1 MEMLGSSIHAMIE
14 TRRFVMARRKR
25 GGEIVGMEQPVLMIH
40 CDEAAVHEIE
50 QTFVTHGIAYQSSG
64 RRNLDGAA
72 LTSWLVLAGVAVKVA
87 PDLIRALT
95 EFIRRHQ
102 VQRIEYGSLV
112 IDRPRPEDV
121 DAIVKKITAGEAF
134 GSITR
139 DKSSS

>member
-72 LTSWLVLAGVAVKVA
+72 LTSWLFRSEQPVLMIHCDEAAVHEIEQTFVTHGIA
-87 PDLIRALT
+87 YQSSGRRNLDGAALT
-95 EFIRRHQ
+95 
-102 VQRIEYGSLV
+102 SWLV
-112 IDRPRPEDV
+112 
-121 DAIVKKITAGEAF
+121 
-134 GSITR
+134 
-139 DKSSS
+139 